1 MQMTMKTAMDTSESS
16 TVSSTVIRPVPLCF
30 FYHILL
36 YGMTSTASPMN
47 TPSAQVTT
55 LTNGDNATMGT
66 PALRH
71 RALPDTGCRA
81 PFF

>member
-1 MQMTMKTAMDTSESS
+1 MTTKTAMDTPESS
-16 TVSSTVIRPVPLCF
+16 TVISTLIRPVPLCF

-36 YGMTSTASPMN
+36 YGMTSTASPVN

-55 LTNGDNATMGT
+55 LTNGANATMGT

-71 RALPDTGCRA
+71 RTLQDTRCNA